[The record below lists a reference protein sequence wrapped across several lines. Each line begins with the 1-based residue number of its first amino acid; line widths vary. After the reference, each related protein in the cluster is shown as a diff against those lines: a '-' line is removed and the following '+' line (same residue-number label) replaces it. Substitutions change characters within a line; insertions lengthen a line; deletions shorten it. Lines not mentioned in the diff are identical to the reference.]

1 MFFFNVQYIFNPK
14 IQQQIGEDFNV
25 HPKTPDNFFASFSSL
40 DSVVLFASLTYIPSG
55 FSMGFV
61 EKMLPFFPSQLGG
74 FRCRGSLGRLRPSWH
89 APKYL
94 QEDQVKGKALH
105 SRGRKWQVG
114 STEGISLKLKFFTH
128 VDAARTPVFS
138 TWDGAYRP
146 WE

>member
-1 MFFFNVQYIFNPK
+1 MFNIFSAPK
-14 IQQQIGEDFNV
+14 SSNKLEKISMFT
-25 HPKTPDNFFASFSSL
+25 PKPPKQFSASFSFL

-89 APKYL
+89 ARKYL

-114 STEGISLKLKFFTH
+114 STEGISLKVKFFTRL
-128 VDAARTPVFS
+128 DAARTPVFS